1 MAAIS
6 APPLVLTQV
15 YTRPVAKVMISI
27 PDELLAQLDAE
38 VGRRGTSRSGLL
50 QAAVR
55 RELGLLGR
63 SREAVLADLDQLSR
77 AWAGPVDAAALIR
90 ADRRRDG

>member
-1 MAAIS
+1 
-6 APPLVLTQV
+6 
-15 YTRPVAKVMISI
+15 MISI

-38 VGRRGTSRSGLL
+38 VGRRGGTSRSGLL

-77 AWAGPVDAAALIR
+77 DWAGPVDAAALIR